1 MLKKT
6 FSTACVIF
14 TCLVALY
21 SLVNLALY
29 GENTDSYLAL
39 SSLRVFL
46 FFPFSLLL
54 AFGSHIL
61 NAKRLDIWLRVI
73 LHYIL
78 TITGAYLFL
87 ILPMGEMKATATMMG
102 LFLFT
107 VLYIVSSL
115 VIGLVGRSLRGRKN
129 DEKDYTPVYRAEDK
143 AADNTKKGS

>member
-29 GENTDSYLAL
+29 GKNTDSYLAL

-61 NAKRLDIWLRVI
+61 NAKRLDICCASSYTTFSPSPVPI
-73 LHYIL
+73 CSSS
-78 TITGAYLFL
+78 FL
-87 ILPMGEMKATATMMG
+87 WE
-102 LFLFT
+102 
-107 VLYIVSSL
+107 
-115 VIGLVGRSLRGRKN
+115 R
-129 DEKDYTPVYRAEDK
+129 
-143 AADNTKKGS
+143 